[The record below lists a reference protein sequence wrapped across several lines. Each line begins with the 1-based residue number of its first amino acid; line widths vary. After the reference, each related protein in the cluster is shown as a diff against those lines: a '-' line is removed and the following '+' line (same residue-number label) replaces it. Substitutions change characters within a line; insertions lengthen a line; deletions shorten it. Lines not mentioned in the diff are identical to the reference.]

1 MKKKGVFSKT
11 LVTFV
16 VVMNIVFTG
25 VVLWIFSKTA
35 QEPVVLI
42 GAWFGFTTGE
52 LWMVAKIKRD
62 KIKGNKEEEQNDKDR
77 LEGETEQQEAVDADP
92 NSGD

>member
-1 MKKKGVFSKT
+1 MKKGVFSKT
-11 LVTFV
+11 LVTLIV
-16 VVMNIVFTG
+16 LLNIAFTIA
-25 VVLWIFSKTA
+25 VLFIFARTS

-62 KIKGNKEEEQNDKDR
+62 KIKGSKEATQNDKDR
-77 LEGETEQQEAVDADP
+77 LEGKTEQQETVDTDP
-92 NSGD
+92 NPGN